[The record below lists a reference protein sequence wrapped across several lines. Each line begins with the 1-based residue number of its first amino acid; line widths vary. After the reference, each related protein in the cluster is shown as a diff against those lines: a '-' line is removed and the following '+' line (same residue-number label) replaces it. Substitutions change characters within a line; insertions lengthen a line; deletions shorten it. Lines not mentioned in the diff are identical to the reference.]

1 MDLKFLK
8 EMIDT
13 PSLSGNEFELQKKI
27 IKKMEPL
34 CDKVITD
41 HVGNVVSVINPESKV
56 KVLLDAH
63 IDEIGLVISNIK
75 SDGRCKMQN
84 IGAIRPC
91 LYLGSQVH
99 VVTKNGIIDGVIA
112 QYRPIQADKVETSEL
127 ELDLGTFS
135 REETEKLVSIG
146 DYVVSSSSMIK
157 LQNNNYAARAMD
169 DKIGVYSILQAL
181 LMAKEM
187 GATQGVYASSTVG
200 EETTANGAV
209 CVANLVKPTVAI
221 VVDVMTDTSSV
232 PSLENRDLV
241 YLGKGPAIT
250 LGTIMNKKLKE
261 LIEKVAK
268 ENNIPIQYTNSG
280 NRTWTNADQIHFVDK
295 GIPTMLLNIPL
306 RYMHSSAEVANMD
319 DVNNLSKL
327 MALVIK
333 EIDEDFNFNPF
344 E

>member
-75 SDGRCKMQN
+75 ADGRCKMQN

>member
-1 MDLKFLK
+1 MNLEFLK

-27 IKKMEPL
+27 IKHMEPL

-41 HVGNVVSVINPESKV
+41 HVGNVVSVINPDSKV
-56 KVLLDAH
+56 KILLDAH

-75 SDGRCKMQN
+75 ADGRCKMQSV
-84 IGAIRPC
+84 GSIRPA
-91 LYLGSQVH
+91 LYLGMQVQ

-112 QYRPIQADKVETSEL
+112 QYRPIQADKVETAEL

-135 REETEKLVSIG
+135 KEESEKLVSIG
-146 DYVVSSSSMIK
+146 DYVLSKASMVK

-181 LMAKEM
+181 LMAKEL

-209 CVANLVKPTVAI
+209 AVANLVEPTMAI
-221 VVDVMTDTSSV
+221 VVDVMTDTSSL

-333 EIDEDFNFNPF
+333 EIDEDFNFNPY

>member
-1 MDLKFLK
+1 MGNLLY
-8 EMIDT
+8 
-13 PSLSGNEFELQKKI
+13 SLLLIFSCSCLW
-27 IKKMEPL
+27 
-34 CDKVITD
+34 
-41 HVGNVVSVINPESKV
+41 V
-56 KVLLDAH
+56 KLLVLAGD
-63 IDEIGLVISNIK
+63 
-75 SDGRCKMQN
+75 
-84 IGAIRPC
+84 
-91 LYLGSQVH
+91 
-99 VVTKNGIIDGVIA
+99 
-112 QYRPIQADKVETSEL
+112 SEL
-127 ELDLGTFS
+127 KDEHLELA
-135 REETEKLVSIG
+135 K
-146 DYVVSSSSMIK
+146 
-157 LQNNNYAARAMD
+157 QN
-169 DKIGVYSILQAL
+169 GV
-181 LMAKEM
+181 
-187 GATQGVYASSTVG
+187 TQGVYASSTVG
-200 EETTANGAV
+200 EETTANGANIV
-209 CVANLVKPTVAI
+209 TNIVKPTLAI
-221 VVDVMTDTSSV
+221 VVDVMTDTSSL